1 MFFCTFF
8 MWYRIILS
16 LPGLNICQDG
26 PSAIQN
32 YSSKMLPNRS
42 CSFSTNPSVLGSG
55 EWVINLTASYQLLE
69 LLSPKESEL
78 LWDSCFFNIL
88 LFPSLSQSEINL
100 SISFLQL
107 LKILMLKQNLNGVA
121 FTIPYSDLFFFSSSF
136 SCFYLSP
143 QQLTCQYLQLF
154 CPLTVYFNHQ
164 KTPSVKMQQFLF
176 LSSLFA
182 AEFCWKTYTTL
193 FIALQIYFSSLK
205 GPKFVQQSYLFCINT
220 LSYSSPQLFQTSHI
234 PCKPCAPL
242 TSCYNEALGY

>member
-121 FTIPYSDLFFFSSSF
+121 FTIPYSDLFFF
-136 SCFYLSP
+136 
-143 QQLTCQYLQLF
+143 
-154 CPLTVYFNHQ
+154 
-164 KTPSVKMQQFLF
+164 FLF
-176 LSSLFA
+176 IFLL
-182 AEFCWKTYTTL
+182 L
-193 FIALQIYFSSLK
+193 FIPPTTDLPIPSTFLPPY
-205 GPKFVQQSYLFCINT
+205 C
-220 LSYSSPQLFQTSHI
+220 LFQSSKNTQ
-234 PCKPCAPL
+234 C
-242 TSCYNEALGY
+242 